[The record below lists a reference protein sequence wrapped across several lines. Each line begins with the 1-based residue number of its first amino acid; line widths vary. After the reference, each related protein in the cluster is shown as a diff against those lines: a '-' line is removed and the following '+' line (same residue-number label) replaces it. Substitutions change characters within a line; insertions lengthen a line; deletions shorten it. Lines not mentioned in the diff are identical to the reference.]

1 MSGETPA
8 SPVRLAAETWESLF
22 RTQVAVMR
30 RLQTGPA
37 FRTLAVNEYD
47 VLFTLSRCP
56 SGWLR
61 LNELNDNVLLS
72 QSSLSRLVERLE
84 KRGLVARMP
93 APDDGRG
100 VLLKLTEAGRELQK
114 EIGREHVRD
123 IAELMTPALTAA
135 EQKELQRLTEKLRAS
150 LPQRPARSRSRAVA
164 QQGGESGSAEPDH
177 RLRVLGRQGPV
188 HHSGDP

>member
-1 MSGETPA
+1 MAAEGKEVPS
-8 SPVRLAAETWESLF
+8 RLAAETWESLF
-22 RTQVAVMR
+22 RAQVAVMR
-30 RLQTGPA
+30 RLQAGKA
-37 FRTLAVNEYD
+37 FKNVAINEYD

-61 LNELNDNVLLS
+61 LNELNDHVLLS

-100 VLLKLTEAGRELQK
+100 VLLKLTEEGAALQK

-123 IAELMTPALTAA
+123 ISNLVGPALTAA
-135 EQKELQRLTEKLRAS
+135 EQKELQRLTAKLRDSVGAK
-150 LPQRPARSRSRAVA
+150 
-164 QQGGESGSAEPDH
+164 
-177 RLRVLGRQGPV
+177 PV
-188 HHSGDP
+188 K